1 MKPNKAMF
9 TSKCIFVSTLYVL
22 EGKSGSVCIMSK
34 HMNMINKIKISTDFS
49 YGVRFVEDIDV
60 I

>member
-9 TSKCIFVSTLYVL
+9 TSKCILSSTLYVL
-22 EGKSGSVCIMSK
+22 EGKSGSVCIISK
-34 HMNMINKIKISTDFS
+34 RMNMINKIKISTDFS
-49 YGVRFVEDIDV
+49 YGVRFVKDIDV